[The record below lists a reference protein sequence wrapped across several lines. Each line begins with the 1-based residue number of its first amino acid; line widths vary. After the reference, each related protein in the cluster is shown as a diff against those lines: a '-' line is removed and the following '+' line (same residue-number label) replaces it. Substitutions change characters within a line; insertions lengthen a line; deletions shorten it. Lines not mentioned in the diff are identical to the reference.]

1 MSRKRYAN
9 LVPVVPG
16 LSGRGGCAGSGMQGS
31 GTLGGPAWLA
41 ATMAG
46 LQAVDDQRTLT

>member
-1 MSRKRYAN
+1 MSWKRYAN

-16 LSGRGGCAGSGMQGS
+16 LSGWGGCTGSGVQGS

-41 ATMAG
+41 ATVAG
-46 LQAVDDQRTLT
+46 LQAMDDQRTLT